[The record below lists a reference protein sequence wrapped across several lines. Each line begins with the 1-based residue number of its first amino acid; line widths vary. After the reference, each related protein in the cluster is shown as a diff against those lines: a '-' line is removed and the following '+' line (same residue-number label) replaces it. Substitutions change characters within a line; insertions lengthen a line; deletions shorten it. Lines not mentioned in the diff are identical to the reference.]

1 MDLLRY
7 PSDAARANHAEWTT
21 IFKEIAGV

>member
-7 PSDAARANHAEWTT
+7 PSDAARANHDDWHA